1 MNFRIVLFVC
11 VTMILA
17 KAHLSQAVMPFDAIR
32 TNEQR
37 RGQLD
42 RKLSYPWFSERRLSR
57 TTNSLFDKV
66 TPHLEMGQKR
76 DKTPVPEDPE
86 ARMTSI
92 EIITGRGYPAET
104 YSVVTED
111 GYILELHR
119 IPRGK
124 GHAADSRAHGKPI
137 LLQHGFLGSSAD
149 WLISPTD
156 RNLAFQLADLGYDI
170 WISNAR
176 GNTYSRKHQRLD
188 PSEEAFWNFSWDE
201 MGRYDIPAVIHFI
214 LARNGRPE
222 MKLSYIGYSMGAS
235 MFFVAMIA
243 HPELNSK
250 IEVMIALG
258 PASSLANIQS
268 PVIRAIAPFVKHIEF
283 LFRIA
288 RVRNFMFNDMPFNRV
303 RAMFCR
309 KNYLRAAMCRNVLF
323 LLVGH
328 DNGHFDLNLLPV
340 IDGHLPAGTS
350 VRTLSHFVM
359 NHLSDKLFEGENFS
373 PYDYGLLGNI
383 RRYGTPRRP
392 PYDLSKVTVPVY
404 LFYGAS
410 DYLSTSKDVTWL
422 SQRLPNVKELI
433 KVDDTHYNHFDFLWA
448 KDNNRLIYN
457 KMFSILPPP
466 T

>member
-1 MNFRIVLFVC
+1 MTLP
-11 VTMILA
+11 
-17 KAHLSQAVMPFDAIR
+17 VMPVDALR
-32 TNEQR
+32 TNRQR
-37 RGQLD
+37 RGLFN
-42 RKLSYPWFSERRLSR
+42 RKPSYSWFSDQWLSR
-57 TTNSLFDKV
+57 AANALFDKN
-66 TPHLEMGQKR
+66 TSYLEMGQTR
-76 DKTPVPEDPE
+76 NKTPVPEDPE

-119 IPRGK
+119 IPHGK
-124 GHAADSRAHGKPI
+124 NSAADSRPRGKPI
-137 LLQHGFLGSSAD
+137 LFQHGFLGSSAD

-176 GNTYSRKHQRLD
+176 GNTYSRKHERFD
-188 PSEEAFWNFSWDE
+188 PSQEAFWNFSWDE
-201 MGRYDIPAVIHFI
+201 MGKYDIPAVIQFI

-222 MKLSYIGYSMGAS
+222 MKLIYIGYSMGAS
-235 MFFVAMIA
+235 MFFVAMVA

-250 IEVMIALG
+250 IELMIALA
-258 PASSLANIQS
+258 PAASLANIAS
-268 PVIRAIAPFVKHIEF
+268 PVLRAIAPFGKHIEF

-309 KNYLRAAMCRNVLF
+309 KSYLRAAMCLNVLF

-340 IDGHLPAGTS
+340 IDGHIPAGTS

-359 NHLSDKLFEGENFS
+359 NHLSGENFS
-373 PYDYGLLGNI
+373 PYDYGLFGNI
-383 RRYGTPRRP
+383 QRYGTPKRP
-392 PYDLSKVTVPVY
+392 PYDLSKVIAPVY

-410 DYLSTSKDVTWL
+410 DYLSTSKDVIWL
-422 SQRLPNVKELI
+422 SQRLPNVKQLI
-433 KVDDTHYNHFDFLWA
+433 KIKDTHYNHFDFLWA
-448 KDNNRLIYN
+448 KDNNRLIYS
-457 KMFSILPPP
+457 KIFSILPPP